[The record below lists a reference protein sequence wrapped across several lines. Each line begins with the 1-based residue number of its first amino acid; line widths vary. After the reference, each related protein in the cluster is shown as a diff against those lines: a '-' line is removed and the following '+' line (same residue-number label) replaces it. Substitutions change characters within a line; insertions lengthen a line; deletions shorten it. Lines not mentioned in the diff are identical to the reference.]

1 MIIVEFRTS
10 THCSFFCYRSYLGF
24 GPHPRPPWGP
34 HGEWGPHPHGGGEST
49 FESPGGGGFGPL
61 TPWGFGGVLHDF
73 LSFSDSNK
81 SKFLSILELDF
92 HTSRENKNVY

>member
-1 MIIVEFRTS
+1 MASPSRALEFHGVKKPR
-10 THCSFFCYRSYLGF
+10 YLLFYIGF
-24 GPHPRPPWGP
+24 GPHPRPPWG
-34 HGEWGPHPHGGGEST
+34 PHGGGEST

-81 SKFLSILELDF
+81 STFLSILELDF
-92 HTSRENKNVY
+92 HTSRENKNV